1 MAEIDFLGSVSGYQY
16 KDKFARS
23 GLTARKSEF
32 ADAPVIEGC
41 PVVIECELV
50 EIVNG
55 TGFSTL
61 LAKIVNVACDEK
73 VLNEKGRIDSMN
85 DLFVVIKN

>member
-16 KDKFARS
+16 RDKFERS
-23 GLTARKSEF
+23 GLKARKSEF
-32 ADAPVIEGC
+32 VDAPVIEGC

-55 TGFSTL
+55 IGFTTV
-61 LAKIVNVACDEK
+61 LAKYNK
-73 VLNEKGRIDSMN
+73 KPYGH
-85 DLFVVIKN
+85 FF